1 MTSNFDE
8 NLIKGKITET
18 IFEEMFAEVGEFIV
32 LPAGYEFKTPELAQE
47 LRKIERKDILENLR
61 HSPDFILL
69 SENPNRKDAF
79 LVEVKYRT
87 NISTEEI
94 KRISEE
100 LVNRYGT
107 VCLFVAS
114 HDNFYFDYCRDVIKN
129 NGVIQTLAETWVRKE
144 LQQKYLRL
152 LNEFISK

>member
-114 HDNFYFDYCRDVIKN
+114 HDNFYSQCRERRPFK
-129 NGVIQTLAETWVRKE
+129 GGGECMPGAK
-144 LQQKYLRL
+144 RL
-152 LNEFISK
+152 LCGGNRVMIPA